1 MVTISPCKCIKV
13 GLATLKKRTTSSSHF
28 VSYSAV
34 KKIKYISNLVFIH
47 WNCVE
52 LNYRNLGGNRKTTQF
67 PVKIYVVDRKLLQ
80 INDLSICQIIRHL
93 HTGYNLLNIKS
104 WSTFDLCCVR
114 YLCQD
119 FSQHAAIQLCCI
131 TNISNMFLT
140 QDWRLKTSSRLFYD
154 FIKTKL

>member
-1 MVTISPCKCIKV
+1 MVTISPCKWLKV
-13 GLATLKKRTTSSSHF
+13 GLATFKKRTTSSSHCI
-28 VSYSAV
+28 SYSAV
-34 KKIKYISNLVFIH
+34 KKIKCISNLVFIH

-52 LNYRNLGGNRKTTQF
+52 LNYRNLGRNRKTTQF

-131 TNISNMFLT
+131 TNISNMFLAL
-140 QDWRLKTSSRLFYD
+140 DWRLKTSSRLFYD
-154 FIKTKL
+154 FIKIKL